1 MAFEE
6 LTTKHAQVW
15 SSAPFERIA
24 EVITEMHVALVERL
38 APEPGER
45 WLYCYPDDAFAEY

>member
-24 EVITEMHVALVERL
+24 EVITEMHVTLVERL
-38 APEPGER
+38 APQPGEH
-45 WLYCYPDDAFAEY
+45 WLD

>member
-6 LTTKHAQVW
+6 LTTRHAQVW

-38 APEPGER
+38 APQPGER
-45 WLYCYPDDAFAEY
+45 